1 MQLMKYYGI
10 YQCQQK
16 RNCMESAS
24 LISFSTIVYIA
35 LLVLVLVALK
45 IGIKIVPQSE
55 NWLIER
61 LGKYNRKLEAGLHI
75 IIPFFESVRYKVQIQ
90 ERQLPPKP
98 INAITQ
104 DNVTIEISLAVLY
117 RITDASKTMYR
128 IADVDAAIL
137 TIVNGT
143 VRSVLGK
150 TDLDGVQSNRRQL
163 AIEIEN
169 ELQEVSDEWGI
180 KLTRVEITEVDVDDE
195 TKSAMQQQL
204 NAERKRRGTVTEAEG
219 RKQATQLDAD
229 AKLYA
234 AEKDAQAKKILAD
247 AEAYAVNAVSKAI
260 TDGGTSAVEFEIKK
274 IQANAIQEL
283 SKGSNSKIVL
293 LPSDV
298 LSSLSSTIGRIASKL

>member
-1 MQLMKYYGI
+1 
-10 YQCQQK
+10 
-16 RNCMESAS
+16 MESNS
-24 LISFSTIVYIA
+24 FISFSTIVYIA
-35 LLVLVLVALK
+35 FLVLILFALK
-45 IGIKIVPQSE
+45 GSIKIVPQSE
-55 NWLIER
+55 NWLVER
-61 LGKYNRKLEAGLHI
+61 LGKYNRNLEAGLHLT
-75 IIPFFESVRYKVQIQ
+75 IPFFESVRYKVQIQ

-150 TDLDGVQSNRRQL
+150 TDLDGVQSNRRHL
-163 AIEIEN
+163 ANEIET
-169 ELQEVSDEWGI
+169 ELQEVSEEWGV

-204 NAERKRRGTVTEAEG
+204 NAERKRRGSVTEAEG

-234 AEKDAQAKKILAD
+234 AEKEAMAKKILAD
-247 AEAYAVNAVSKAI
+247 AEAYAVSSVSKAI
-260 TDGGTSAVEFEIKK
+260 ADGGASAVEFEIKK

-283 SKGSNSKIVL
+283 SKGTNSKIVL

-298 LSSLSSTIGRIASKL
+298 LSSLSGTIGRIASKL

>member
-1 MQLMKYYGI
+1 MV
-10 YQCQQK
+10 
-16 RNCMESAS
+16 
-24 LISFSTIVYIA
+24 LILF
-35 LLVLVLVALK
+35 ALK
-45 IGIKIVPQSE
+45 GSIKIVPQSE
-55 NWLIER
+55 NWLVER
-61 LGKYNRKLEAGLHI
+61 LGKYNRNLEAGLHLT
-75 IIPFFESVRYKVQIQ
+75 IPFFESVRYKVQIQ

-150 TDLDGVQSNRRQL
+150 TDLDGVQSNRRHL
-163 AIEIEN
+163 ANEIET
-169 ELQEVSDEWGI
+169 ELQEVSEEWGV

-204 NAERKRRGTVTEAEG
+204 NAERKRRGSVTEAEG

-234 AEKDAQAKKILAD
+234 AEKEAMAKKILAD
-247 AEAYAVNAVSKAI
+247 AEAYAVSSVSKAI
-260 TDGGTSAVEFEIKK
+260 ADGGASAVEFEIKK
-274 IQANAIQEL
+274 IQAHAIQEL
-283 SKGSNSKIVL
+283 SKGTNSKIVL
-293 LPSDV
+293 VPSDV
-298 LSSLSSTIGRIASKL
+298 LSSLSGTIGRIASKL

>member
-1 MQLMKYYGI
+1 
-10 YQCQQK
+10 
-16 RNCMESAS
+16 MESTS
-24 LISFSTIVYIA
+24 FISFSTVVYIA
-35 LLVLVLVALK
+35 LLILVLVGLK
-45 IGIKIVPQSE
+45 GGIQIVPQSE

-75 IIPFFESVRYKVQIQ
+75 TIPFFESVRYKVQIQ

-128 IADVDAAIL
+128 IADVNDAIL

-143 VRSVLGK
+143 VRSVIGK

-163 AIEIEN
+163 ANEIET

-195 TKSAMQQQL
+195 TKQAMQQQL
-204 NAERKRRGTVTEAEG
+204 NAERKRRGSVTEAEG
-219 RKQATQLDAD
+219 RKQATQLEAD

-234 AEKDAQAKKILAD
+234 AEKEAQAKKILAD
-247 AEAYAVNAVSKAI
+247 AEAYAVNAVSRAI
-260 TDGGTSAVEFEIKK
+260 TDGGASAVEFEIKK

-293 LPSDV
+293 IPSDV
-298 LSSLSSTIGRIASKL
+298 LSSLSGTIGKIASKF

>member
-1 MQLMKYYGI
+1 
-10 YQCQQK
+10 
-16 RNCMESAS
+16 MEPSS
-24 LISFSTIVYIA
+24 FISFSSVVYFA
-35 LLVLVLVALK
+35 FLVLILVALRG
-45 IGIKIVPQSE
+45 GIKIVPQSE
-55 NWLIER
+55 NWLVER
-61 LGKYNRKLEAGLHI
+61 LGKYNRKLEAGLHLT
-75 IIPFFESVRYKVQIQ
+75 IPFFESVRYKVQIQ

-98 INAITQ
+98 ISAITQ

-128 IADVDAAIL
+128 ISDVDAAIL

-163 AIEIEN
+163 ATEIET
-169 ELQEVSDEWGI
+169 ELQEVSDEWGV

-204 NAERKRRGTVTEAEG
+204 NAERKRRGSVTEAEG

-234 AEKDAQAKKILAD
+234 AEKEAIAKKVLAD
-247 AEAYAVNAVSKAI
+247 AEAYAVSAVSKAI
-260 TDGGTSAVEFEIKK
+260 ADGGASAVEFEIKK

-293 LPSDV
+293 VPSDV
-298 LSSLSSTIGRIASKL
+298 LSSLSGAIGRIATKL

>member
-1 MQLMKYYGI
+1 
-10 YQCQQK
+10 
-16 RNCMESAS
+16 MESNS
-24 LISFSTIVYIA
+24 YLSFSTIVYIA
-35 LLVLVLVALK
+35 FLVLILFALK
-45 IGIKIVPQSE
+45 GSIKIVPQSE
-55 NWLIER
+55 NWLVER
-61 LGKYNRKLEAGLHI
+61 LGKYNRNLEAGLHLT
-75 IIPFFESVRYKVQIQ
+75 IPFFESVRYKVQIQ

-150 TDLDGVQSNRRQL
+150 TDLDGVQSNRRHL
-163 AIEIEN
+163 ANEIET
-169 ELQEVSDEWGI
+169 ELQEVSEEWGV

-204 NAERKRRGTVTEAEG
+204 NAERKRRGSVTEAEG

-234 AEKDAQAKKILAD
+234 AEKEAMAKKILAD
-247 AEAYAVNAVSKAI
+247 AEAYAVSSVSKAI
-260 TDGGTSAVEFEIKK
+260 ADGGASAVEFEIKK

-293 LPSDV
+293 VPSDV
-298 LSSLSSTIGRIASKL
+298 LSSLSGTIGRIASKL

>member
-1 MQLMKYYGI
+1 
-10 YQCQQK
+10 
-16 RNCMESAS
+16 MESNS
-24 LISFSTIVYIA
+24 FLSFSTIVYLA
-35 LLVLVLVALK
+35 FLVLILFALK
-45 IGIKIVPQSE
+45 GSIKIVPQSE
-55 NWLIER
+55 NWLVER
-61 LGKYNRKLEAGLHI
+61 LGKYNRNLEAGLHLT
-75 IIPFFESVRYKVQIQ
+75 IPFFESVRYKVQIQ

-150 TDLDGVQSNRRQL
+150 TDLDGVQSNRRHL
-163 AIEIEN
+163 ANEIET
-169 ELQEVSDEWGI
+169 ELQEVSEEWGV

-204 NAERKRRGTVTEAEG
+204 NAERKRRGSVTEAEG

-234 AEKDAQAKKILAD
+234 AEKEAMAKKILAD
-247 AEAYAVNAVSKAI
+247 AEAYAVSSVSKAI
-260 TDGGTSAVEFEIKK
+260 ADGGASAVEFEIKK
-274 IQANAIQEL
+274 IQALAIQEL
-283 SKGSNSKIVL
+283 SKGTNSKIVL
-293 LPSDV
+293 VPSDV
-298 LSSLSSTIGRIASKL
+298 LSSLSGTIGRIASKL

>member
-1 MQLMKYYGI
+1 
-10 YQCQQK
+10 
-16 RNCMESAS
+16 MESNS
-24 LISFSTIVYIA
+24 FLSFSTIVYIA
-35 LLVLVLVALK
+35 FLVLILFALK
-45 IGIKIVPQSE
+45 GSIKIVPQSE
-55 NWLIER
+55 NWLVER
-61 LGKYNRKLEAGLHI
+61 LGKYNRNLEAGLHLT
-75 IIPFFESVRYKVQIQ
+75 IPFFESVRYKVQIQ

-150 TDLDGVQSNRRQL
+150 TDLDGVQSNRRHL
-163 AIEIEN
+163 ANEIET
-169 ELQEVSDEWGI
+169 ELQEVSEEWGV

-204 NAERKRRGTVTEAEG
+204 NAERKRRGSVTEAEG

-234 AEKDAQAKKILAD
+234 AEKEAMAKKILAD
-247 AEAYAVNAVSKAI
+247 AEAYAVSSVSKAI
-260 TDGGTSAVEFEIKK
+260 ADGGASAVEFEIKK

-283 SKGSNSKIVL
+283 SKGTNSKIVL
-293 LPSDV
+293 VPSDV
-298 LSSLSSTIGRIASKL
+298 LSSLSGTIGRIASKL